1 MLLGHVKIFNSLAN
15 TLKYIAIMR
24 NRLFIPF
31 LFLHLLSASSLISET
46 PASILSSET
55 KELSLSEIID
65 LGLKHNP
72 LISAKWNEA
81 EARKASYQA
90 SKRLFNP
97 DLEYHRGRAKSWD
110 NTIERNTEGL
120 SLSQYLENP
129 FKRHYRVQVYEKDWK
144 AAEFSYYMLTLD
156 VIFEIKHLFHRIL
169 LLISKR
175 EMAQKN
181 LDSIQKIHGL
191 IEKRAKLGEVK
202 ELEAIKLYV
211 ETLKAQNELNRIQTD
226 LLLAKE
232 NLNKFLGNALP
243 PDFSVKGAL
252 TYSSLGLEEAPLV
265 QNALLSHPR
274 IKEKETRLEQAK
286 SNLSYVKWLRL
297 PDFRLSGFHHKELDG
312 RNTGIAIS
320 LDIPLWNFRS
330 NEIREAENLY
340 MKEDDELR
348 ALQMELTTEIKSM
361 LNQLRLSE
369 QNLNIYHQGLLKQA
383 EESLKISEV
392 SYTQGEISLI
402 DYLDSQRTYF
412 SILNDYQDSLFKWN
426 ADKAALEKAIGEGL
440 K

>member
-1 MLLGHVKIFNSLAN
+1 
-15 TLKYIAIMR
+15 MR
-24 NRLFIPF
+24 NRLFISF
-31 LFLHLLSASSLISET
+31 LFLLLLSASSLISRI

-55 KELSLSEIID
+55 KEFSLSEIID
-65 LGLKHNP
+65 LGLKHSP

-97 DLEYHRGRAKSWD
+97 ALEYQRGRAKSWD

-120 SLSQYLENP
+120 SFSQYLENP
-129 FKRHYRVQVYEKDWK
+129 FKRHYRVQVYKKDWK
-144 AAEFSYYMLTLD
+144 AAEFSYDMLTLD
-156 VIFEIKHLFHRIL
+156 VIFEIKHLFYRIL
-169 LLISKR
+169 LLKSKQ
-175 EMAQKN
+175 EMAHKN

-202 ELEAIKLYV
+202 ELESIKLYV
-211 ETLKAQNELNRIQTD
+211 ETLRAQNELNRIQTE
-226 LLLAKE
+226 LLLAHE

-243 PDFSVKGAL
+243 PDFSLMGEL
-252 TYSSLGLEEAPLV
+252 SYSSLILEEDTLL
-265 QNALLSHPR
+265 QNALLSHPK

-297 PDFRLSGFHHKELDG
+297 PDFRLSGFHQKELDG

-320 LDIPLWNFRS
+320 LDIPIWNFRS
-330 NEIREAENLY
+330 KEIQEAENLSL
-340 MKEDDELR
+340 KEEDELR

-369 QNLNIYHQGLLKQA
+369 QNLKIFHQGLLKQA

-412 SILNDYQDSLFKWN
+412 SILNDYQDSLFNWN
-426 ADKAALEKAIGEGL
+426 ADMAALEKAIGEGL